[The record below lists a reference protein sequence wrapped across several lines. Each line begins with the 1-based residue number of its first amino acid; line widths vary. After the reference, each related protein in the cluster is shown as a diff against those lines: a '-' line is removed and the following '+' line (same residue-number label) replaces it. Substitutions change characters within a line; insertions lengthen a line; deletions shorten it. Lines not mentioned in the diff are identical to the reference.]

1 MAVTLKASTKIL
13 DLTNEFPFLFDT
25 LVEIS
30 PKLKKLQNPILQK
43 TIGRRATLTD
53 VSKMS
58 EVPLNRLFVL
68 LSESIAEKS
77 HEEVTVDKAD
87 EDSGDWQQE
96 LRRRQRKLKDLVLDL
111 HGGEDIKKLQAKF
124 KEILVDVSAT
134 EIAEMEQSLIDS
146 GELTAEQVTALCDV
160 HVLVFKESLD
170 VQQTPQTTPGHPI
183 HTYMREN
190 EEAQKLV
197 NLLKKNP
204 ADENNLEELKK
215 IILHY
220 TRLQNQLFPLL
231 EKAGVTGPSTVMWA
245 KQDEIREMFNNLD
258 GSKLNELL
266 TAIEELIYKEE
277 NILFPMSLENLSEY
291 DWVKVRTGEEEIGYA
306 WVTPGTEWKPIS
318 PIDIHQVDQ
327 ELEAP
332 GINLNAGSLTL
343 KEIDLLLRHLPLDIS
358 FVGVDEKVKYYSAT
372 DDRIFPRSPAVI
384 GRSVINCHP
393 SKSYDKVQKILA
405 YFKEGKKDKAMFWI
419 QMNGRF
425 FLIGYYAVKDDDG
438 KFIGTLEVTQDM
450 TEVRSLEGEQ
460 RLLDWE

>member
-13 DLTNEFPFLFDT
+13 ELANEFPFLFDT

-30 PKLKKLQNPILQK
+30 PKLKRLQNPILQK

-58 EVPLNRLFVL
+58 DVPLRRLFVL
-68 LSESIAEKS
+68 LSESISKNAN
-77 HEEVTVDKAD
+77 EEVNIDK
-87 EDSGDWQQE
+87 GDKDTGEWQEE
-96 LRRRQRKLKDLVLDL
+96 LAKRQRKLKDLVLDL
-111 HGGEDIKKLQAKF
+111 RGGEDIKKLQSEF
-124 KEILVDVSAT
+124 KEILIDVSAT

-146 GELTAEQVTALCDV
+146 GELTAQQVTALCDI

-197 NLLKKNP
+197 NLLKDSP
-204 ADENNLEELKK
+204 EDESVLEELKE
-215 IILHY
+215 IIVHY

-231 EKAGVTGPSTVMWA
+231 EKSGVTGPSTVMWA
-245 KQDEIREMFNNLD
+245 KQDEIREMFGKVD
-258 GSKLNELL
+258 GSNLNELL
-266 TAIEELIYKEE
+266 TAVEELIYKEE

-327 ELEAP
+327 EPESP
-332 GINLNAGSLTL
+332 KINLNTGNLTL

-372 DDRIFPRSPAVI
+372 DERVFPRSPAVI

-393 SKSYDKVQKILA
+393 SKSYDKVQKIMT
-405 YFKEGKKDKAMFWI
+405 YFEEGKKDKAVFWI
-419 QMNGRF
+419 QMKDRF
-425 FLIGYYAVKDDDG
+425 FLISYYAVKDDDG
-438 KFIGTLEVTQDM
+438 KFVGTLEVTQDV

-460 RLLDWE
+460 RLLDWD